1 MKEREWKEQRKKLKE
16 LAANGPPPVH
26 KGRKGGA
33 LWEELLHTLPADPST
48 LPFFREDP
56 AAVAAAEARKAEV
69 LAQIKAR
76 DAKPTDTSLYDDVR
90 AGKRAFVHGKDS

>member
-1 MKEREWKEQRKKLKE
+1 MN
-16 LAANGPPPVH
+16 APPPVH

-76 DAKPTDTSLYDDVR
+76 ERVDGLGRHRAKRENCWISKETRRIS
-90 AGKRAFVHGKDS
+90 F